1 MKSKFDRTQSPGYM
15 TNWAARLFA
24 RAIDRKLRAI
34 GISSGQLPVFFA
46 LGNGEALSQKALT
59 RAAAIEQPT
68 MAGTR
73 TRRERDGRIERK
85 PAPQDK
91 RRALISLTPVALEKV
106 QGVREAIASVNSAA
120 VASLDSNQR
129 ETYLA
134 ILRNIIAALDALP
147 DED

>member
-1 MKSKFDRTQSPGYM
+1 MFDRTQSPGYM

-68 MAGTR
+68 MAATLAR
-73 TRRERDGRIERK
+73 MERDGLVARK
-85 PAPQDK
+85 PDPADK
-91 RRALISLTPVALEKV
+91 RSALISLTPTALEKLKS
-106 QGVREAIASVNSAA
+106 VREAIASVNAA
-120 VASLDSNQR
+120 AIADLDAKQR
-129 ETYLA
+129 EDYLVM
-134 ILRNIIAALDALP
+134 LRSIIAALDALP